1 MADVQIAVIDQ
12 QNTQIALAAPSET
25 EVTVAVPGVQGPVG
39 EGVPAGGTANQVLFK
54 QSGTDYD
61 TAWSEI
67 TSEMI
72 GDLEIVNAD
81 VATNAAIAGTKI
93 SPNFGSQNV
102 VTTGTATAAALIP
115 SGSSVPTNGVY
126 LPSANN
132 VAISTNGQG
141 RLFVTSA
148 GDVCLGSQ
156 VGANNDGSGLSIYN
170 ANFPRISFRNSTTGN
185 TIGDG
190 TQFYLVDSDFYV
202 TNNENAA
209 LIFRTNSAERLRI
222 TSNGNITVPGSL
234 GNFFISGNGAEVFFS
249 RNSNNNLLA
258 NGGTSANL
266 TTGANNAF
274 IVQTGSTLTERLRI
288 TSDGKLGLGTSSPG
302 FKLTIE
308 DSTTP
313 RIRIGDG
320 VRHVNLDGGSATQN
334 AAVGTDY
341 TGSFGIYTNGAANTR
356 LHITSAGLV
365 GIGTTSPLSRLNTL
379 GTQGNWRIDPDSVS
393 GEIQAF
399 TTNTANSGFIDY
411 RIRTNQTIFDTGGS
425 ERARITSDGKLG
437 LGTSSPISLC
447 HISGPEGT
455 YGQLRIQATG
465 AGEDALVAFSTAS
478 NGRGIYVDESD
489 SNKLKI
495 YAGAGKGAAG
505 EVTIDNSGN
514 VGIGTTSPSF
524 DLTIDKDS
532 NSVVT
537 SYTRS
542 YNTGSSAGGRVSAA
556 SAVGTI
562 AISAYSAAHS
572 IWPSSTVLNS
582 DSGFTGGLNIY
593 QTGANPIVLW
603 TNDFERAR
611 IDSSGRLLVGTSS
624 TTRGGAGDITAQG
637 SSVGAGLRLQTSL
650 TSPADGVGLGYIY
663 YADAGRIESATI
675 GAHRDGGTWASGS
688 SQPTR
693 LVFSTT
699 ADGASS
705 PTERMRIT
713 SNGHVLLNTSTDLAF
728 FSVVDDTYGA
738 SDLFI
743 RTFGASSASFIVRG
757 DGDCENT
764 NNSYGAFSDVKLKEN
779 VSDASSQWSDI
790 KALRVRKFNLK
801 TRPSDTHIGLIA
813 QETELVSPGLVSE
826 LPDRDEDGNDLGTV
840 TKSVK
845 YSVLY
850 MKAVKALQEAM
861 ERIETLE
868 TSNADLL
875 ARVSVLEQG

>member
-1 MADVQIAVIDQ
+1 MGYKFNPFTGNFDATDSPNGEFESLDVSGDINLDDGG
-12 QNTQIALAAPSET
+12 TYET
-25 EVTVAVPGVQGPVG
+25 TVQVVTPTANRTISFPDATGTVALVAGSSGQLIWNSSGAQAGVTGSTVDG
-39 EGVPAGGTANQVLFK
+39 SGNVTLTSVSTGLGTAGAPTHSF
-54 QSGTDYD
+54 T
-61 TAWSEI
+61 
-67 TSEMI
+67 
-72 GDLEIVNAD
+72 GDPNTGIYSPGAD
-81 VATNAAIAGTKI
+81 
-93 SPNFGSQNV
+93 Q
-102 VTTGTATAAALIP
+102 
-115 SGSSVPTNGVY
+115 
-126 LPSANN
+126 
-132 VAISTNGQG
+132 VAISTNGTG
-141 RLFVTSA
+141 RLFVDSSGRVGVGTSSVTTSVTQTNRSTATIAA
-148 GDVCLGSQ
+148 GFALQNSSGVLGGL
-156 VGANNDGSGLSIYN
+156 VGLGAAGSGGGSDNLYLE
-170 ANFPRISFRNSTTGN
+170 
-185 TIGDG
+185 G
-190 TQFYLVDSDFYV
+190 TS
-202 TNNENAA
+202 N
-209 LIFRTNSAERLRI
+209 LIFAA
-222 TSNGNITVPGSL
+222 GGSEK
-234 GNFFISGNGAEVFFS
+234 G
-249 RNSNNNLLA
+249 
-258 NGGTSANL
+258 
-266 TTGANNAF
+266 
-274 IVQTGSTLTERLRI
+274 RI
-288 TSDGKLGLGTSSPG
+288 TSDGKLGLGTSVPG
-302 FKLTIE
+302 AKLDVWPAGSDAAFRGNSGISVQVPAFE
-308 DSTTP
+308 FRGYNLSTSEAGLD
-313 RIRIGDG
+313 IRTFT
-320 VRHVNLDGGSATQN
+320 L
-334 AAVGTDY
+334 
-341 TGSFGIYTNGAANTR
+341 GSFQDR
-356 LHITSAGLV
+356 V
-365 GIGTTSPLSRLNTL
+365 
-379 GTQGNWRIDPDSVS
+379 RI
-393 GEIQAF
+393 
-399 TTNTANSGFIDY
+399 TNT
-411 RIRTNQTIFDTGGS
+411 
-425 ERARITSDGKLG
+425 
-437 LGTSSPISLC
+437 
-447 HISGPEGT
+447 
-455 YGQLRIQATG
+455 G
-465 AGEDALVAFSTAS
+465 A
-478 NGRGIYVDESD
+478 
-489 SNKLKI
+489 
-495 YAGAGKGAAG
+495 
-505 EVTIDNSGN
+505 